1 MARIVRSDDSQ
12 FFEVVGW
19 ATIRGGIS
27 PDTDDRFSYR
37 PQEIQHSTG
46 EICAAP
52 FSVEEK
58 GMTHFSLR
66 DIIAMGFTTDEYA
79 AMLRYEAASSFED
92 HIRSEEELN
101 ALMASQIAWKKRPRD
116 DELTQAVL
124 SVRAAASERENA
136 DAEEAADIW
145 NRL

>member
-1 MARIVRSDDSQ
+1 MARIVRSDGSQ

-19 ATIRGGIS
+19 ATIMGGIS

-37 PQEIQHSTG
+37 PQEIQHDTG

-58 GMTHFSLR
+58 GMMHFTLK

-92 HIRSEEELN
+92 HIRSEEELD

-116 DELTQAVL
+116 EELRQAVL
-124 SVRAAASERENA
+124 SVRAAAEQENA
-136 DAEEAADIW
+136 DAEEASDIW
-145 NRL
+145 YRL